1 MKLSILI
8 LFYCIV
14 FHTHT
19 HTHTHRDIYL
29 LAQKFTL
36 PSKLGVVGLNMQ
48 RRNICSQSVKFC
60 CCSFFFFFGG
70 GCLNSTA
77 EQYMPLIPALR
88 RQRQA
93 DFWIGGQPGLQSEFQ
108 DSPGYTEKPCL
119 EKQTNRQT
127 NQAKS
132 NPNFTK
138 DTITN
143 YSCLRLIENI
153 AFPPSNPGSSKYKTK

>member
-19 HTHTHRDIYL
+19 DIYL

-70 GCLNSTA
+70 GV
-77 EQYMPLIPALR
+77 
-88 RQRQA
+88 
-93 DFWIGGQPGLQSEFQ
+93 F
-108 DSPGYTEKPCL
+108 K
-119 EKQTNRQT
+119 
-127 NQAKS
+127 
-132 NPNFTK
+132 
-138 DTITN
+138 
-143 YSCLRLIENI
+143 
-153 AFPPSNPGSSKYKTK
+153 

>member
-48 RRNICSQSVKFC
+48 RSADVSIVNRFRCASHSPDRIAVGPREPDSVI
-60 CCSFFFFFGG
+60 SLSG
-70 GCLNSTA
+70 
-77 EQYMPLIPALR
+77 I
-88 RQRQA
+88 
-93 DFWIGGQPGLQSEFQ
+93 
-108 DSPGYTEKPCL
+108 
-119 EKQTNRQT
+119 
-127 NQAKS
+127 
-132 NPNFTK
+132 
-138 DTITN
+138 
-143 YSCLRLIENI
+143 
-153 AFPPSNPGSSKYKTK
+153 